1 VLIVR
6 RRCIGDGMR
15 EDIAIHNTAR
25 LPVVVVVVT
34 LTADADFADLFEV
47 KAGLAQPAAAVQV
60 AAADSALTF
69 DARRS
74 NAATGS

>member
-1 VLIVR
+1 MLIIR
-6 RRCIGDGMR
+6 SRYIGDGMR

-25 LPVVVVVVT
+25 LPVVVVVT